1 VDLTT
6 PAKKKE
12 NEYDKSEFS
21 GQKVHDTSLCAGLKF
36 AFKIA
41 FTKPDFL

>member
-12 NEYDKSEFS
+12 NDKSEFS

-36 AFKIA
+36 ASKIA

>member
-12 NEYDKSEFS
+12 NDKSEFS

-36 AFKIA
+36 ASSQSLIFCEM
-41 FTKPDFL
+41 